1 MYFKKLVCNQTDLT
15 DPCDPCNSY
24 GFVGPDDIQRI
35 IGEEKQELKD
45 TEKNS
50 LQKRVLMGIAKQMY
64 DNFREDLPIWIDVI

>member
-1 MYFKKLVCNQTDLT
+1 M
-15 DPCDPCNSY
+15 
-24 GFVGPDDIQRI
+24 RR
-35 IGEEKQELKD
+35 KQELKD